1 VLFFSL
7 IYVLLI
13 PRLKDYEFI
22 VAIPATL
29 YVLRRQDPRWVP
41 LLGFL
46 FCIPYAQPVAAS
58 PEIIIASALV
68 PPLKRMFHLAFEFSP
83 WITALAGWW
92 LFLRLF
98 GGRPASGEGATRS
111 L

>member
-1 VLFFSL
+1 MM
-7 IYVLLI
+7 YVLLI
-13 PRLKDYEFI
+13 PRLKNYEFI
-22 VAIPATL
+22 IAIPATL
-29 YVLRRQDPRWVP
+29 YVLRRQDPRTWIP

-46 FCIPYAQPVAAS
+46 FCIPYAHPIAAPS
-58 PEIIIASALV
+58 EIIIASALM
-68 PPLKRMFHLAFEFSP
+68 PPLKRMIQLAFEYSP

-98 GGRPASGEGATRS
+98 GGRLGRRRESNPG